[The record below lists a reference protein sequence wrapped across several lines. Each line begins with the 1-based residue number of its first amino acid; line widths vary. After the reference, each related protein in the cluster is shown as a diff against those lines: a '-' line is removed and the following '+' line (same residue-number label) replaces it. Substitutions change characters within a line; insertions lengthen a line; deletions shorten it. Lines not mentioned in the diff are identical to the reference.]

1 MALIAI
7 PVPAV
12 FRSIREGQAT
22 GIGEAVHEMSD
33 KAGGEIERANGV
45 STVDGGSNEFLRLI
59 EGKTK
64 RALRHGNALSFSPE
78 RLNYFAVILLFY
90 FPNLTE
96 SKIAL
101 NVLSYFS

>member
-45 STVDGGSNEFLRLI
+45 STVDGGSNEFLPRI
-59 EGKTK
+59 VGKTK
-64 RALRHGNALSFSPE
+64 RALRHGDALSFSPE
-78 RLNYFAVILLFY
+78 ALNYLTPILPLY
-90 FPNLTE
+90 FPNLTASPNPLE
-96 SKIAL
+96 
-101 NVLSYFS
+101 VLSHSS